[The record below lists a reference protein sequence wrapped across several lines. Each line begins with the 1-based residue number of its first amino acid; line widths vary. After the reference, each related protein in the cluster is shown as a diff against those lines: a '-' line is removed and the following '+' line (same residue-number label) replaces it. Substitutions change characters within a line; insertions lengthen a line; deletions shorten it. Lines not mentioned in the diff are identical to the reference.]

1 MRWCSVTLYGE
12 LIEWAESRPWWQQ
25 QALARLA
32 SGENVGSEDHTSIAA
47 SLLVPSPPPPPGGW
61 LAAVR
66 PPDDSTEDQVKL
78 IGVRDVKNVNR
89 LRPDERLTFGTE
101 GVTVVFGFNGSG
113 KSGYARLVKQM
124 VRTRHREDILPDV
137 FGAAQRRSREGHLDY
152 IVDGVAADAD
162 LAGVPPLP
170 LGRVAF
176 YDEKCGDAYLTTE
189 AEIAYRPSALTLLDD
204 LYDVCEG
211 VRREFDRMLTENARA
226 AATMPQLAP
235 SSPSAVFAA
244 SLDADTSDNDIET
257 SCALPGDHESAAVR
271 LEAEEARLR
280 STNPEREKTR
290 LNSAAGSVEA
300 VAAHVVF
307 LEQVLGDD
315 AVADLR
321 GLHMVAR
328 ETRAAAS
335 MASTA
340 SFDDEPI
347 SGVGTSTWR
356 ALWDSARRFSEAEA
370 YPAETYPHTGEAA
383 NCVLCQQELSGDAS
397 QRLIRFES
405 FLTDDTEQQAERAEG
420 DHAQALSKIRAVEVE
435 PAAVAVA
442 AATLDQSHAAMK
454 ANVDRTLDMFRAR
467 QHELAAHPLQEQ
479 LPAVEV
485 RDLVGELDA
494 LAGELR
500 AHARAIDAGDFALK
514 IEEVAKQRRDLRARI
529 VLAGAKDRLI
539 AERDRLLARRRIEEA
554 RRQTATTGLTT
565 KVGELTRKY
574 VTVAVQDRFSR
585 ESERLR
591 VEGVTLQDKKGRQ
604 GALLHKPDFIGATL
618 TASLPQVLS
627 EGEQTALGL
636 AGFFTEA
643 HFDQSRS
650 SLVLDDPVTSLDH
663 ERRGR
668 VAERLVDLAKE
679 RQVIVFTHDAS
690 FAAEI
695 KRCAGEEDIEFTTR
709 TIERGRPDQHPG
721 ACRDDHP
728 WAVKDAPSRLGSL
741 KQDLARIKK
750 NAPGWDSET
759 YDREVAMWAGNLSET
774 WERFISQNVAD
785 ALVNRGTLEVQVTM
799 MKVVARISDEDNK
812 QFQESYKRCSRWARR
827 HDKDATLIYS
837 APPVEDLEKEHALVH
852 EWFDRV
858 RKYKI

>member
-1 MRWCSVTLYGE
+1 MKL
-12 LIEWAESRPWWQQ
+12 
-25 QALARLA
+25 LA
-32 SGENVGSEDHTSIAA
+32 
-47 SLLVPSPPPPPGGW
+47 
-61 LAAVR
+61 
-66 PPDDSTEDQVKL
+66 
-78 IGVRDVKNVNR
+78 VRDVKNVNR
-89 LRPDERLTFGTE
+89 LRPEERLTFGTD

-124 VRTRHREDILPDV
+124 VRTRHREDILPNV
-137 FGAAQRRSREGHLDY
+137 FGAQQQIREGHLDY
-152 IVDGVAADAD
+152 VVDGVAADAD
-162 LAGVPPLP
+162 LAGLPPLP

-189 AEIAYRPSALTLLDD
+189 AEIAYRPSVLTLLDD

-211 VRREFDRMLTENARA
+211 VRREFDRMLGENARA
-226 AATMPQLAP
+226 AATMPALAP
-235 SSPSAVFAA
+235 GSPTAAFAA
-244 SLDADTSDNDIET
+244 SLNADTSDSDIET
-257 SCALPGDHESAAVR
+257 ACALPGDHESEATR
-271 LEAEEARLR
+271 LDAEEARLR
-280 STNPEREKTR
+280 STNPEQEKAR
-290 LNSAAGSVEA
+290 LNSAAGSAEA
-300 VAAHVVF
+300 VSAHLMY
-307 LEQVLGDD
+307 LEQGLGDY
-315 AVADLR
+315 AVTALR
-321 GLHMVAR
+321 GLDVVAR
-328 ETRAAAS
+328 EKRAAAS

-340 SFDDEPI
+340 SFDGEPVG
-347 SGVGTSTWR
+347 GVGTSTWR
-356 ALWDSARRFSEAEA
+356 ALWDAARRFSEAEA

-383 NCVLCQQELSGDAS
+383 HCVLCQQQLSGDAS
-397 QRLIRFES
+397 QRLNRFES
-405 FLTDDTEQQAERAEG
+405 FLADDTEQQAERAEG
-420 DHAQALSKIRAVEVE
+420 DLARALSIIKAVEVD

-442 AATLDQSHAAMK
+442 AAALEQDHAGLKAKVDSTLG
-454 ANVDRTLDMFRAR
+454 VFRTR
-467 QHELAAHPLQEQ
+467 QHGLAAHPLREL
-479 LPAVEV
+479 LPGVEV
-485 RDLVGELDA
+485 TGLVSELDR

-500 AHARAIDAGDFALK
+500 TEARAIDAGDFAVK
-514 IEEVAKQRRDLRARI
+514 IEEVANQRRDLGARI
-529 VLAGAKDRLI
+529 VLAGAKDMLI
-539 AERDRLLARRRIEEA
+539 AERDRLLARRCIEEA
-554 RRQTATTGLTT
+554 RKQTATTGLTT

-574 VTVAVQDRFSR
+574 VTIAVQDRFSR

-604 GALLHKPDFIGATL
+604 GALLHRPDFIGTTL
-618 TASLPQVLS
+618 GAELPQVLS

-679 RQVIVFTHDAS
+679 RQVIVFTHDAT

-695 KRCAGEEDIEFTTR
+695 KRCAGEEEIEFTAR
-709 TIERGRPDQHPG
+709 TIERGRPDQQPG

-728 WAVKDAPSRLGSL
+728 WAVKDAPGRLGWL
-741 KQDLARIKK
+741 KQDLVRIKS
-750 NAPGWDSET
+750 NAAGWDSET

-799 MKVVARISDEDNK
+799 MKVVARITDEDNK

-827 HDKDATLIYS
+827 HDKDAALIYS
-837 APPVEDLEKEHALVH
+837 APPIEDLEKEHALVQ

-858 RKYKI
+858 RKYKA

>member
-1 MRWCSVTLYGE
+1 MKL
-12 LIEWAESRPWWQQ
+12 
-25 QALARLA
+25 LA
-32 SGENVGSEDHTSIAA
+32 
-47 SLLVPSPPPPPGGW
+47 
-61 LAAVR
+61 
-66 PPDDSTEDQVKL
+66 
-78 IGVRDVKNVNR
+78 VRDVKNVNR

-124 VRTRHREDILPDV
+124 VRTRHREEILPDV
-137 FGAAQRRSREGHLDY
+137 FGAQRQSREGHLDY
-152 IVDGVAADAD
+152 MVDGVIADAD

-176 YDEKCGDAYLTTE
+176 YDESCGDAYLTTE

-211 VRREFDRMLTENARA
+211 VRREFDRMLNENARA
-226 AATMPQLAP
+226 AAIMPEVA
-235 SSPSAVFAA
+235 SGSPSAAFAA
-244 SLDADTSDNDIET
+244 SLDADTSDTDIET
-257 SCALPGDHESAAVR
+257 ACTLPRNHESAAAR

-290 LNSAAGSVEA
+290 LNSAAGSAEA
-300 VAAHVVF
+300 VSAHVVF
-307 LEQVLGDD
+307 LEQELGDA
-315 AVADLR
+315 AVTDLR
-321 GLHMVAR
+321 GLHVVAR
-328 ETRAAAS
+328 EKRAAAS

-340 SFDDEPI
+340 SFDDEPVG
-347 SGVGTSTWR
+347 GVGTSTWR
-356 ALWDSARRFSEAEA
+356 ALWDAAKRFSEAEA
-370 YPAETYPHTGEAA
+370 YPADTYPHTGEAA
-383 NCVLCQQELSGDAS
+383 HCVLCQQELAGDAS
-397 QRLIRFES
+397 QRMDRFES
-405 FLTDDTEQQAERAEG
+405 FLADDTEQQAERAEE
-420 DHAQALSKIRAVEVE
+420 ALARALRKIKAVEVE

-442 AATLDQSHAAMK
+442 AAALGQSHAAMK
-454 ANVDRTLDMFRAR
+454 AKVDRTLDIFRAR
-467 QHELAAHPLQEQ
+467 QHGLAAHPLQEH

-485 RDLVGELDA
+485 RDLVGDLDG

-500 AHARAIDAGDFALK
+500 TEARAIDAGDFAVK
-514 IEEVAKQRRDLRARI
+514 IEEVANQRRDLRARI
-529 VLAGAKDRLI
+529 VLAGAEDRLI
-539 AERDRLLARRRIEEA
+539 AERDRLLARRSIEEA
-554 RRQTATTGLTT
+554 RKQTATTGLTT

-604 GALLHKPDFIGATL
+604 GALLHRPEFIGATL
-618 TASLPQVLS
+618 TAALAQVLS

-650 SLVLDDPVTSLDH
+650 GLVLDDPVTSLDH

-668 VAERLVDLAKE
+668 VAERLVDLARQ
-679 RQVIVFTHDAS
+679 RQVIVFTHDAT

-695 KRCAGEEDIEFTTR
+695 KRCAGEEEIDFTTR
-709 TIERGRPDQHPG
+709 TIERGRPDQQPG

-728 WAVKDAPSRLGSL
+728 WAVKDAPGRLGWL
-741 KQDLARIKK
+741 KQDLARIQK
-750 NAPGWDSET
+750 NVASWDSET

-827 HDKDATLIYS
+827 HDKDAALIYS
-837 APPVEDLEKEHALVH
+837 APPIEDLEKEHALVQ

-858 RKYKI
+858 RKYKN